1 MQKRILQFY
10 FYKRYFS
17 TDLALPSTIKFKIC
31 FKVTEKLDLQN
42 SLKFKKNIQVIYIYK
57 IKKKKKQFSTFTK
70 QKGNIK
76 STIKSRVLISK

>member
-57 IKKKKKQFSTFTK
+57 IKKKTNNNFPHSPNKKETLNLPS
-70 QKGNIK
+70 NRR
-76 STIKSRVLISK
+76 S

>member
-31 FKVTEKLDLQN
+31 FRVTEKLDLQN

-57 IKKKKKQFSTFTK
+57 IKKKTNNNFPHSPNKKETLNLPSNR
-70 QKGNIK
+70 G
-76 STIKSRVLISK
+76 S